1 MLMAVAGLIAVILV
15 AFVIGALFYFVLK
28 NRGPWGSFWTFF
40 IVLFLG
46 VYLAHI
52 WVRPIGPVYWGVAF
66 LPLLFVGLVIA
77 LLLAAATP
85 SNRKKDFTNRNYP
98 TASQADKGDEIPFR
112 DDHVMLGI
120 FFWTALFL
128 LIALLVAGI
137 YY

>member
-1 MLMAVAGLIAVILV
+1 MSVAGLIAVILI
-15 AFVIGALFYFVLK
+15 AFVIGALFYFVFR

-40 IVLFLG
+40 LVLFLG

-66 LPLLFVGLVIA
+66 LPLLFVGLLIA
-77 LLLAAATP
+77 LLLAAAAP
-85 SNRKKDFTNRNYP
+85 SRRKNKDTSRNHP
-98 TASQADKGDEIPFR
+98 PAGPAAVRDEVPFR
-112 DDHVMLGI
+112 DDQVMLGI

-137 YY
+137 YF